1 MKEASPQL
9 KSALLEAQAIG
20 ATRAE
25 PSPWR
30 VDPPVAPRRP
40 ASVVVHGDVRI
51 DEYAWL
57 RNREDPAVL
66 AYLEAEN
73 AYTDA
78 MMAPVD
84 DLREQLFAE
93 LVGRIKEDDTTVP
106 EERDGWLYYLRTET
120 GRQYPSVCR
129 RRSGA
134 GQVIETIVLD
144 QNARAVDHDYY
155 RVASMDVSPDHR
167 LLAWTEDSTGAEEY
181 VLRVKE
187 IASDTI
193 LPDAIPGTSGNVA
206 WSADSTALYYVT
218 LDSAHRPW
226 RVLRHVIGTDPL
238 DDTVVYEEKD
248 EAFFVGVELTRSRE
262 YILIESSSHTT
273 SETRVARADA
283 ASPQFQVVRPRK
295 PGIEYEVSHRG
306 DRFYLLTNEGATN
319 FQLVSVPVTNPGSAW
334 EVVVAHDEQVKLDAC
349 DAFADHLVVHERR
362 LGLQQ
367 LRVLD
372 LERGTSYHVTF
383 PEPVYSLKRHGNP
396 EYAATTFRF
405 TYTSLVTPASVVDY
419 DLVDRTWTT
428 RKEQEVRGYDRT
440 LYRSA
445 RLLVPA
451 ADGVKVPVSLVW
463 KDPLVLDGR
472 RALYLQGYGAYGVSF
487 DPGFSSNYLSL
498 LDRGVIVAIA
508 HVRGGEEMG
517 RPWYDNGKL
526 FHKKNSFTDFVAC
539 AEALVAL
546 GYTSPDRLVITGG
559 SAGGLL
565 MGAVT
570 NLRPDLFAAVVADVP
585 FVDVVNTMLDPTL
598 PLTVIEYDEWGNPG
612 EEAAYRYIRSYSPY
626 DNIVPAAYPAMLI
639 TAGLN
644 DPRVAYWEPAKYT
657 ARLRA
662 MRLNDRP
669 LLLRT
674 NMGAGH
680 SGASGRYD
688 FLREVAFKYAFVLQ
702 QLGLPLVQ

>member
-1 MKEASPQL
+1 MF
-9 KSALLEAQAIG
+9 
-20 ATRAE
+20 
-25 PSPWR
+25 
-30 VDPPVAPRRP
+30 D
-40 ASVVVHGDVRI
+40 
-51 DEYAWL
+51 
-57 RNREDPAVL
+57 
-66 AYLEAEN
+66 
-73 AYTDA
+73 
-78 MMAPVD
+78 
-84 DLREQLFAE
+84 E
-93 LVGRIKEDDTTVP
+93 LVGRIQEDDTTVP
-106 EERDGWLYYLRTET
+106 EERDGWLYFLRTER
-120 GRQYPSVCR
+120 GRQYPTVCR
-129 RRSGA
+129 RRGGEDTA
-134 GQVIETIVLD
+134 AEAIVLD
-144 QNARAVDHDYY
+144 QNARAVDHEYY

-181 VLRVKE
+181 VLRIRD
-187 IASDTI
+187 IAADAA

-206 WSADSTALYYVT
+206 WAADGTALYYVT
-218 LDSAHRPW
+218 LDAAHRPW
-226 RVLRHVIGTDPL
+226 RVLRHVVGSDPL
-238 DDTVVYEEKD
+238 TDTVVYEERD

-262 YILIESSSHTT
+262 YVLIESSSHTT
-273 SETRVARADA
+273 SETRFARADD
-283 ASPQFQVVRPRK
+283 ASPDFQVVRPRM

-319 FQLVSVPVTNPGSAW
+319 FQLVSVPVTAPGGSW
-334 EVVVAHDEQVKLDAC
+334 EVVVAHDREVKLDAC
-349 DAFADHLVVHERR
+349 DAFASHLILHERR
-362 LGLQQ
+362 LGLQH

-372 LERGTSYHVTF
+372 LEHGTSHQVGF

-396 EYAATTFRF
+396 VYASTTFRF

-419 DLVDRTWTT
+419 DVVHRTWTT
-428 RKEQEVRGYDRT
+428 RKELEVRGYDRS
-440 LYRSA
+440 LYCSA
-445 RLLVPA
+445 RLLVTAP
-451 ADGVKVPVSLVW
+451 DGAQVPVSLVW
-463 KDPLVLDGR
+463 KEPLVLDGG

-498 LDRGVIVAIA
+498 LDRGVIVGIA
-508 HVRGGEEMG
+508 HVRGGEELG
-517 RPWYDNGKL
+517 RPWYDDGKL

-546 GYTSPDRLVITGG
+546 GWTSSDRLVITGG

-598 PLTVIEYDEWGNPG
+598 PLTVIEYEEWGNPG
-612 EEAAYRYIRSYSPY
+612 EEAAYRYIASYSPY

-644 DPRVAYWEPAKYT
+644 DPRVAYWEPAKFT

-662 MRLNDRP
+662 TRLNDRP

-702 QLGLPLVQ
+702 QLGLPPVR